1 MDKGYT
7 YGNNNGLNYEQLDKE
22 PKSDENLTF
31 NNKVIENVDDLD
43 SDHLKEILTAKVLL
57 PVKKIEEMNSTDRP
71 NNEETQSMF
80 VSPIQQGKPISIENA
95 LIYGE
100 KDRFYYII
108 DPNKKIDPEDD
119 GQLHKCEVVGL
130 HVINMQY
137 DNIDCSM
144 IIFRNW
150 TLSFRFQF
158 ATTQSQ
164 MQEMVTATVS
174 HEMRTPI
181 NSMMMHLNNLE
192 FQLKQDDQLVQSPQ
206 IIEVQKMTRIIRN
219 SAQFLLYLVND
230 MLDVYMLKNG
240 KFLKIQDE
248 VKIEELMAKIYEMF
262 CI

>member
-1 MDKGYT
+1 
-7 YGNNNGLNYEQLDKE
+7 
-22 PKSDENLTF
+22 
-31 NNKVIENVDDLD
+31 
-43 SDHLKEILTAKVLL
+43 
-57 PVKKIEEMNSTDRP
+57 
-71 NNEETQSMF
+71 
-80 VSPIQQGKPISIENA
+80 
-95 LIYGE
+95 
-100 KDRFYYII
+100 
-108 DPNKKIDPEDD
+108 
-119 GQLHKCEVVGL
+119 
-130 HVINMQY
+130 
-137 DNIDCSM
+137 
-144 IIFRNW
+144 
-150 TLSFRFQF
+150 
-158 ATTQSQ
+158 